1 MKAAIL
7 LITLPLPITSLAV
20 LNVIMSD
27 HKLKRSLKLTSLKL
41 IKPNAI
47 PTTLPWNV
55 RMRQERGG
63 KANQSLSMDLPDY

>member
-7 LITLPLPITSLAV
+7 LITLPLPITSLAA

-27 HKLKRSLKLTSLKL
+27 HKLKRSLKL

-47 PTTLPWNV
+47 PTTLFAF
-55 RMRQERGG
+55 RI
-63 KANQSLSMDLPDY
+63 LP